1 MDELRRM
8 LEREGGHD
16 TLLQFLEV
24 CPRIYSVV
32 RYEAGEP
39 APGIGRVKTAVLAQ
53 KGYIGYPAVLFVY
66 ADGMG
71 MDWEKIAITLHRGES
86 DYREPT
92 EKELGDIGM
101 APERC
106 HPFPDF
112 EKVCTLDRR
121 RMINV
126 DSLLVNQAPD
136 FGFPVYSRGREI
148 GSLYIPPR
156 YYFEA
161 MERITGDEKQEHWV
175 PEDRVMGITDF
186 TCRSL

>member
-92 EKELGDIGM
+92 EKEL
-101 APERC
+101 
-106 HPFPDF
+106 
-112 EKVCTLDRR
+112 
-121 RMINV
+121 
-126 DSLLVNQAPD
+126 
-136 FGFPVYSRGREI
+136 EI
-148 GSLYIPPR
+148 LEWLRKDATHFLILKKYVRLI
-156 YYFEA
+156 E
-161 MERITGDEKQEHWV
+161 EE
-175 PEDRVMGITDF
+175 
-186 TCRSL
+186 